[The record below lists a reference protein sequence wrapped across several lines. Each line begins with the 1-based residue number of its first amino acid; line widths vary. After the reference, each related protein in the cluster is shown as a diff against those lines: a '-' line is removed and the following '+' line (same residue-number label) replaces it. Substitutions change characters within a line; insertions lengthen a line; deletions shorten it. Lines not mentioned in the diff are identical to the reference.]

1 MYKKQILPHKLTVIM
16 NRRACLDIEEEKCK
30 EGRPPLAD
38 YPKYSGI
45 GSDFSDLLNFD
56 IKVPGEHT
64 IGGETFD
71 AEIQMLHVHL
81 TNRKVSSLG
90 IPIRAM
96 EDGHNSEFQTIL
108 NEFHHVYYTD
118 ASGCSKRNLR
128 QDTSALYKDLMEE
141 AARNGWYNEH
151 SAKMAD
157 PDFVRGLQQSTSVNF
172 NPYSKSFMR
181 DMFFFRYPGSITEP
195 PCMFVTWW
203 VMDKPMIISFE
214 QLRQI
219 KFLLFTHVDE
229 NCEKTSVH
237 NTEQSVAR
245 PIQPPGDPE
254 LAWIQHCETGSF
266 EADIIPPDRQC
277 Y

>member
-1 MYKKQILPHKLTVIM
+1 M
-16 NRRACLDIEEEKCK
+16 NRRACLDIEYQECK
-30 EGRPPLAD
+30 GGRPPLAD
-38 YPKYSGI
+38 YPKYSAT

-71 AEIQMLHVHL
+71 AEIQMLHAHL
-81 TNRKVSSLG
+81 TNRKLSSLG

-96 EDGHNSEFQTIL
+96 EDGHNSDFQTIL
-108 NEFHHVYYTD
+108 DEFQRVHYMD
-118 ASGCSKRNLR
+118 AISGCSKRNLR
-128 QDTSALYKDLMEE
+128 QDTSQHQFYDDLMAE

-151 SAKMAD
+151 SAKMTD
-157 PDFVRGLQQSTSVNF
+157 PEFVRGLQHNVSVNF
-172 NPYSKSFMR
+172 NPYSESFMR

-203 VMDKPMIISFE
+203 VMDKPMIVSFE

-229 NCEKTSVH
+229 NCKKTSVH
-237 NTEQSVAR
+237 NVEQSVAR
-245 PIQPPGDPE
+245 PIQPLGKPE

-266 EADIIPPDRQC
+266 EADVIPPNRRC
-277 Y
+277 